1 MQSDFDILNKD
12 INRLAAKN
20 EVIEKDIKNIVSNF
34 VYIMCFFFMY
44 MHVYVGY
51 RK

>member
-1 MQSDFDILNKD
+1 MQSDFDMLNGD

-20 EVIEKDIKNIVSNF
+20 EVIEKDIKDIVSNF
-34 VYIMCFFFMY
+34 VYMFC
-44 MHVYVGY
+44 VYACVRY